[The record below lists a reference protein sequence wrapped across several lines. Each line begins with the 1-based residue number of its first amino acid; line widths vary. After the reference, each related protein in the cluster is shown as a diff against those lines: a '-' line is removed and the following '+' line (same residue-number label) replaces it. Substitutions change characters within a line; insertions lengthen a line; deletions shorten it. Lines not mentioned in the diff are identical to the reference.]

1 MIVFLGGTISKI
13 VAHRPRDG
21 RQRVHGKGTR
31 SVNGSDLFV
40 LGQSGTFKKR
50 NGWCLC
56 VLEPAELRL
65 RPSLLLDRLSVP
77 RSIGSAVRPDTFLK
91 WDDLRGIQAPHS
103 PASLTKASSAAGQLK
118 RISSRVSIAH
128 VVPNL
133 KFNIRRIQCVRD

>member
-1 MIVFLGGTISKI
+1 MTYLFLANRALLRKEM
-13 VAHRPRDG
+13 DG
-21 RQRVHGKGTR
+21 VYGKSRWVGHGWLPKL
-31 SVNGSDLFV
+31 SVLS
-40 LGQSGTFKKR
+40 
-50 NGWCLC
+50 

-118 RISSRVSIAH
+118 RMSSRVSIAH
-128 VVPNL
+128 VVPNF
-133 KFNIRRIQCVRD
+133 KI